1 MEESNEYVHI
11 KTTIKQGMW
20 SVVVHDLAGAYPEHG
35 GVLQCD
41 QRETLGMEEG
51 GASPSFVW
59 LESQLV
65 LLCCCEVFIKE
76 TVVPETRAAAG
87 PRELPFLELAFACKV
102 Q

>member
-1 MEESNEYVHI
+1 MVC
-11 KTTIKQGMW
+11 
-20 SVVVHDLAGAYPEHG
+20 VVVHDLAGAYPEHG
-35 GVLQCD
+35 GVFQCD
-41 QRETLGMEEG
+41 QREILGMEEG

-65 LLCCCEVFIKE
+65 LLCCCEVFIKKE